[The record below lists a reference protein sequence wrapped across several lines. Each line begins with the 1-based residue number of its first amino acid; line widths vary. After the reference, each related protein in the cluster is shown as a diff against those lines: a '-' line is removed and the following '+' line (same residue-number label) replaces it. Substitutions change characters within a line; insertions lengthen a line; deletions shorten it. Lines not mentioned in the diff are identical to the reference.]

1 MTFIENYNNKRI
13 PYKHFTV
20 DIINKLYKLY
30 PQSNM
35 GLLVVYEN
43 NVLNDIYFETK
54 CEVFDNNHENDILT
68 FLSLLKN
75 IK

>member
-1 MTFIENYNNKRI
+1 
-13 PYKHFTV
+13 
-20 DIINKLYKLY
+20 
-30 PQSNM
+30 M